1 MVDEGSLRST
11 EDQSS
16 WFKAVQRI
24 LDELDERAR
33 IILTER
39 VLGTAGSIPTLQDLG
54 DQFKVSRER
63 VRQIEEAT
71 VKALRRDATT
81 TSELASAVS
90 FIRDDLG
97 LVFSLHDLAEALVV
111 DLDPQAPSIEVKVL
125 LFLAGPYHLGGELI
139 VSSKLDPALADVL
152 NQVAAGPVLLTSV
165 RSEMQSLGIRES
177 VQVQVL
183 RTRRGIRILGEM
195 VVPWTGTIGDKAA
208 LLLMINQRIMDAEE
222 LHDQL
227 GEGTLTTLKNYLGAD
242 ERFQR
247 RGRHRWGLSEWG
259 GETYKSISAEMTDE
273 LRGLP
278 DGMPIDRLK
287 RILHDKFRTVEASV
301 EIMSVTHPSFVR
313 DGAWVR
319 LRTDDEPYVPDSALE
334 EDPNCVA
341 VGGSWSWR
349 HLVTH
354 DTLRGSGHIIP
365 EAFAAMLRLF
375 PGNRSEV
382 RSDFGA
388 VLFSWPSQSPQ
399 IGSLRIAA
407 EGLGATK
414 PDLLFVIPEEGR
426 IEFKLV
432 RATDMTGASSIEELL
447 LRLGQPN
454 DADQWLSVLATALGL
469 PPHANAD
476 EIEDLL
482 EVRGDRDVLRLF
494 HTARLEGQD
503 G

>member
-1 MVDEGSLRST
+1 MVDERSFQSV
-11 EDQSS
+11 EDERS
-16 WFKAVQRI
+16 WLTAIQHI
-24 LDELDERAR
+24 LDELDERSR

-39 VLGTAGSIPTLQDLG
+39 VLGTAGSVPTLQDLG
-54 DQFKVSRER
+54 DRFNLSRER
-63 VRQIEEAT
+63 VRQIKEAT

-81 TSELASAVS
+81 TSELAAAVS
-90 FIRDDLG
+90 LIRDDLG
-97 LVFSLHDLAEALVV
+97 LVFSVRDLAEALGV
-111 DLDPQAPSIEVKVL
+111 DLDAEAPSIEIKIL
-125 LFLAGPYHLGGELI
+125 LFLAGPYHLTGELF
-139 VSSKLDPALADVL
+139 VSSNLDLALADVL
-152 NQVAAGPVLLTSV
+152 NQVAAGPVPLTSV
-165 RSEMQSLGIRES
+165 RSAMQSLGIRES

-183 RTRRGIRILGEM
+183 GTRHGIRILGEM
-195 VVPWTGTIGDKAA
+195 AVPWTGTIGDKAA
-208 LLLMINQRIMDAEE
+208 LLLTMNQRIMDAEE

-287 RILHDKFRTVEASV
+287 RILHDKFRIVAASV

-334 EDPNCVA
+334 EDPNCVV

-365 EAFAAMLRLF
+365 EPFAAMLRLF
-375 PGNRSEV
+375 PGTRREV
-382 RSDFGA
+382 PSDFGT

-407 EGLGATK
+407 GGLGATK
-414 PDLLFVIPEEGR
+414 ADLLFVIPDDGR

-447 LRLGQPN
+447 LRLGQPG
-454 DADQWLSVLATALGL
+454 DTDQWLSVLATALGL
-469 PPHANAD
+469 PPHAHAD